1 VTTKDVTRLAMATAV
16 VMLGH
21 QVASKAFRD
30 AAFLAVWPTTALPL
44 MVIAASVPV
53 VAAVPMFA
61 RLLERFGPRVVVP
74 VGFLLSA
81 AGHVL
86 EWQLSSREPW
96 VAVLIYLHVAGLGA
110 LLLSGFWSIV
120 SERFEPRSARAT
132 FGKIA
137 AAGTI
142 GGVLGGVAAER
153 IAVALPVDST
163 LLLLAT
169 LHGLCA
175 IGVLW
180 LGQAPVLLPG
190 TEAPSDRVFAFQALR
205 DAPHLRTIALMMVLA
220 TAGAGVLDY
229 LLKWRATEELTSG
242 AELLRFF
249 AVFYGAVQVASFAAQ
264 AVSGKALHQLGI
276 GRTMT
281 SLPAGVGLSSAIAL
295 LFPVWQV
302 IVLVRGIDAVLRNS
316 LFRSGYEL
324 FFVPMDAA
332 ERRRM
337 KTFIDVTCDRAGEA
351 LGAIIVQVLLFTSIA
366 FLTGELLGVV
376 VLLSA
381 GALWIGRRLDQLY
394 LGVVEKQLVRH
405 AEFTPVILGTETAWT
420 IIDLPPPPA
429 PPAAPA
435 ETRTHKTVV
444 MTAPRKEDPRIKLL
458 GELRSGDRARV
469 EAALARLTKPDRMQ
483 VVQVIDLL
491 AWDDLVARARH
502 VLEQVASSHVGLLVD
517 VLLDSSTDFA
527 VRRRIPRILGT
538 IASPRALE
546 GLIHGL
552 DDARFEVRYQCGR
565 AIDRLLAKDGSLTVD
580 PAQMFAHVERE
591 LSVPLQVW
599 QGHRLI
605 DQPDRDEN
613 PDAGDL
619 SHQNLEHVFSLLAT
633 VLPREPLQVALRGI
647 RSPNPGLRGLALEY
661 LESVLPPP
669 ILARM
674 WQVVD
679 VPARTPAERRSPQA
693 ALEQL
698 RISTEMRAIDPE
710 KLGK

>member
-1 VTTKDVTRLAMATAV
+1 MTTKDVTRLAMATAV

-44 MVIAASVPV
+44 MVIGASVPV
-53 VAAVPMFA
+53 VAVVPIFA

-81 AGHVL
+81 ALHIL

-120 SERFEPRSARAT
+120 SERFDPRSARAS

-153 IAVALPVDST
+153 IAVGLPVDSA
-163 LLLLAT
+163 LLLLAA

-180 LGQAPVLLPG
+180 VAQAPVLLPG

-229 LLKWRATEELTSG
+229 LLKWRATEELQTD

-249 AVFYGAVQVASFAAQ
+249 ALFYGAVQVASFAAQ
-264 AVSGKALHQLGI
+264 AGAGKTLQKLGI
-276 GRTMT
+276 GRTML
-281 SLPAGVGLSSAIAL
+281 SLPSGVGLSSAIAL

-302 IVLVRGIDAVLRNS
+302 VVAVRGIDAVLRNS
-316 LFRSGYEL
+316 LFRAGYEL

-337 KTFIDVTCDRAGEA
+337 KTFIDVTCDRAGET
-351 LGAIIVQVLLFTSIA
+351 LGAVIVQLLLFTSIV

-381 GALWIGRRLDQLY
+381 GALWVGRRLDQLY
-394 LGVVEKQLVRH
+394 LSVVEKQLVRH
-405 AEFTPVILGTETAWT
+405 AEHTPVILGTETAWT
-420 IIDLPPPPA
+420 IIDLPPPL
-429 PPAAPA
+429 PPPVTA
-435 ETRTHKTVV
+435 ETKTHKTVV
-444 MTAPRKEDPRIKLL
+444 MTAPRKEDPRLKAL
-458 GELRSGDRARV
+458 GDLRSGDRARV
-469 EAALARLTKPDRMQ
+469 EAALAKLTKPDRMQ
-483 VVQVIDLL
+483 VAQVIDLL

-517 VLLDSSTDFA
+517 VLLDSSTDFS

-538 IASPRALE
+538 LASPRALE

-552 DDARFEVRYQCGR
+552 DDSRFEVRYQCGR

-605 DQPDRDEN
+605 DQPERD
-613 PDAGDL
+613 DARDPTDL
-619 SHQNLEHVFSLLAT
+619 THQNLEHVFSLLAT

-647 RSPNPGLRGLALEY
+647 RSPNAGLRGLALEY

-679 VPARTPAERRSPQA
+679 VPTRAAAERSSPEA

-698 RISTEMRAIDPE
+698 RISTEMLAIDPE
-710 KLGK
+710 KLPK